1 MAKTT
6 YEWKINHFKSVLSER
21 LNELELAPLKN
32 QELPW

>member
-1 MAKTT
+1 M
-6 YEWKINHFKSVLSER
+6 EEHFNDKNYLRMKNVLSER